1 MRIRSLANLIVC
13 AFVAALVACD
23 EQPSPS
29 APTPSR
35 PAPVTVVTAPVQG
48 QVRTDDGVPLEQ
60 VRVSTYGAAYG
71 PTTSTDAAGRFF
83 LPSATF
89 STVSARPWFG
99 MAFYVPG
106 YLAPPEPV
114 PVDVERTGE
123 PAQRTIT
130 MRAVTALIED
140 RPYSGI
146 LTNADPD
153 VGSDADMALGL
164 PGARGPVKSVLV
176 QPRTDGPAQV
186 RAEWDGPDAL
196 QMWIE
201 RTYLELSIEARRGPG
216 NVLIIDVPAGWNE
229 PLNQAVLTIGLRRES
244 RASGGL
250 SGPVP
255 IRVTLT
261 PLR

>member
-60 VRVSTYGAAYG
+60 VRVSIYGAAYG

-83 LPSATF
+83 VPSMTF
-89 STVSARPWFG
+89 STVSPRPWVG
-99 MAFYVPG
+99 MAFYLPG
-106 YLAPPEPV
+106 YVGPPELV
-114 PVDVERTGE
+114 PMAAERTGE
-123 PAQRTIT
+123 PAQRAVT
-130 MRAVTALIED
+130 MRTVTALIED
-140 RPYSGI
+140 RPYNDTV
-146 LTNADPD
+146 TNADPD
-153 VGSDADMALGL
+153 VGSDADKALGL
-164 PGARGPVKSVLV
+164 PGARGPVKSILV
-176 QPRTDGPAQV
+176 QPRTDGPVQV

-201 RTYLELSIEARRGPG
+201 RRYLELSIEATRGPG
-216 NVLIIDVPAGWNE
+216 NVLTIDVPAGWGD
-229 PLNQAVLTIGLRRES
+229 PLNQSVLTIGLLRES